1 MGSVS
6 EQWSRFWYK
15 RIPILSWLPQYNL
28 HRDLKFDLIA
38 GCTVG
43 VMLVPQEMSLAAMM
57 GVSVQY
63 GLYSAAIAPLIYP
76 MFGSSKALS
85 VANAA
90 EGSLL
95 VGVMLRS
102 TDLQSAEERI
112 ATGILLTFF
121 MGVVM
126 ILGGVAHQGGVVSF
140 FSRTSMQGYVTG
152 MSFLIVVS
160 QIPPWLGIRLPSPKL
175 NIFTAIDVVMRLG
188 ETNLNSFLL
197 GVFSL
202 VVLALCK
209 WCRGHLRRIA
219 EANSKPTITS
229 STEDSSSSQHSLASE
244 EERNALEH
252 AEDAIEVQLHGS
264 LDVKSIRSATRLDG
278 NARAAVTPV
287 LSTSATSKIAKAHL
301 IQSTSSLPQSSSN
314 SSTSRLE
321 KYLAKKPTL
330 VFLCTLVCDAGAL
343 LVCFI
348 GIVTGAALGESQL
361 QLTGEELL
369 GIGFANLG
377 ASILQ
382 GMPLSAGMVRSAV
395 NAQSAHTPLASMF
408 TAGLV
413 IFTILFL
420 TKPLYYLPQVP
431 LAAIVLLSASA
442 LAGFAEP
449 KWLRKVRPHE
459 FYVWVAEFV
468 GTLCFGL
475 ILGLFVSLFA
485 SLIEIMVRTKK
496 PPVFLLGQTP
506 NGEFAKLEAHEH
518 DEDSEQHHAVQPLPD
533 VLIVRME
540 QDLYFANAS
549 HLIHATERNLKA
561 AAAHDHMLGAVIDDS
576 RMNDVDATAIHMLT
590 EYCTKLRAR
599 PDAAVRERANGD
611 RDVARRERPRRSAGA
626 GARWHQ
632 LQRPPPPFGQHC
644 CCCCMPSTR
653 MLPSILMT
661 SMHTCPQTLNIRDF

>member
-1 MGSVS
+1 
-6 EQWSRFWYK
+6 
-15 RIPILSWLPQYNL
+15 
-28 HRDLKFDLIA
+28 
-38 GCTVG
+38 
-43 VMLVPQEMSLAAMM
+43 
-57 GVSVQY
+57 
-63 GLYSAAIAPLIYP
+63 

-102 TDLQSAEERI
+102 TDLRSAEERI
-112 ATGILLTFF
+112 ATRILLTFF
-121 MGVVM
+121 TGVVT
-126 ILGGVAHQGGVVSF
+126 ILGGVIHQGGVVSF

-152 MSFLIVVS
+152 TSFLIVLS

-175 NIFTAIDVVMRLG
+175 NIFTAIDIVVRLG

-219 EANSKPTITS
+219 EANSKPTTTG

-252 AEDAIEVQLHGS
+252 AEDAIEVQLRDS
-264 LDVKSIRSATRLDG
+264 LDTKSARSATRLDG

-287 LSTSATSKIAKAHL
+287 LSTSATSKIDKVHL
-301 IQSTSSLPQSSSN
+301 IQSASSLPQSSSD

-321 KYLAKKPTL
+321 KYLANKPTL
-330 VFLCTLVCDAGAL
+330 AFLCTLVCDAGAL
-343 LVCFI
+343 LVCVI
-348 GIVTGAALGESQL
+348 GIVVGAALGESQL
-361 QLTGEELL
+361 QLTGEVHQGLPAPVFPLAVLGDLIPWDRLQTLITNSMMIAVMFFMASVATGSKLAAKGGYEISPNQELL
-369 GIGFANLG
+369 GIRFANLG
-377 ASILQ
+377 ASIFQ
-382 GMPLSAGMVRSAV
+382 GMPSSAGMAR
-395 NAQSAHTPLASMF
+395 SAHTPLASMF

-420 TKPLYYLPQVP
+420 TKPLYYLPQAP
-431 LAAIVLLSASA
+431 LAAIILLSASA
-442 LAGFAEP
+442 LADFAEP

-459 FYVWVAEFV
+459 FYIWVAAFV

-475 ILGLFVSLFA
+475 ISGLFVSLFA
-485 SLIEIMVRTKK
+485 LLIEIMMRTKK
-496 PPVFLLGQTP
+496 PPVFLLGQTA
-506 NGEFAKLEAHEH
+506 NGEFAKLEMHEH
-518 DEDSEQHHAVQPLPD
+518 DEDSEQHHAVQSLPD
-533 VLIVRME
+533 VLVVRME

-549 HLIHATERNLKA
+549 HLIHAIERNLKA
-561 AAAHDHMLGAVIDDS
+561 AAAHGRMLGAVTDGS

-599 PDAAVRERANGD
+599 D
-611 RDVARRERPRRSAGA
+611 
-626 GARWHQ
+626 
-632 LQRPPPPFGQHC
+632 
-644 CCCCMPSTR
+644 
-653 MLPSILMT
+653 
-661 SMHTCPQTLNIRDF
+661 QTLLFANVRVETETSLIASGLVAVQEQETQEHDGTSCSDRHRPSASIPAVVACLRQGCCHPH